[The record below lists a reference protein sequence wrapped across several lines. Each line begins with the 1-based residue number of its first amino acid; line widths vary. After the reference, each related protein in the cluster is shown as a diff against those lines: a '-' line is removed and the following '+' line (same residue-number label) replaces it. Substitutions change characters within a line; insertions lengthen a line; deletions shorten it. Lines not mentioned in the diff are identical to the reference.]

1 MHEIGWV
8 MKNLLLG
15 TISLSGPVNGLEV
28 PVLYF
33 QLNKGNQVTF

>member
-1 MHEIGWV
+1 MHEVGWV

-15 TISLSGPVNGLEV
+15 IVSPPGPVNGLEV
-28 PVLYF
+28 PTLYF